1 MIYWL
6 SGSLA
11 ILILVTILLSPESTE
26 STEVDADKA
35 TNGKVVKTTV
45 ATDTKAVTNSP
56 AQSINVS
63 SEKSQTGV
71 GLKTTGSDTK
81 NAETLVDS
89 NSDRDDIYE
98 NQVKETS
105 AVGTEI
111 VRVLLI
117 PDQETTVSRSGSSL
131 AAARINKLNVTL
143 GSTFKSGNTLIT
155 FNCNDPRARRD
166 MTKAELSGAVETH
179 TAKLRMQGLDQ
190 AGDVEVSLAA
200 SVVAKARADVSLA
213 ELQIRYCSIKAPW
226 DGRVAKVYVRNHM
239 TVTPGQPMLDLVKS
253 GPLRLRVNV
262 PSRLLSQLKVDLQF
276 EVTIDET
283 GKTYQASVAAINS
296 RVDSVSQTVE
306 IEGLMTQSFPELLAG
321 MSGTA
326 IMPEI

>member
-6 SGSLA
+6 SGSLV
-11 ILILVTILLSPESTE
+11 ILVLVTVMLTPES
-26 STEVDADKA
+26 SQSPDVDVEKAASSERAITTGA
-35 TNGKVVKTTV
+35 TNNQV
-45 ATDTKAVTNSP
+45 
-56 AQSINVS
+56 QSLNAS
-63 SEKSQTGV
+63 SEKSQAGG
-71 GLKTTGSDTK
+71 GLTTTDSDTE
-81 NAETLVDS
+81 NVGILVDS
-89 NSDRDDIYE
+89 ESSRDDIYG
-98 NQVKETS
+98 NQAKKTS
-105 AVGTEI
+105 ADGTET

-117 PDQETTVSRSGSSL
+117 PDKETTVSRSGSSL

-143 GSTFKSGNTLIT
+143 GSTFSAGKTLIT
-155 FNCNDPRARRD
+155 FNCNAPRARLA
-166 MTKAELSGAVETH
+166 MAKAELSGAVETH
-179 TAKLRMQGLDQ
+179 TAKLRMQGLEQ
-190 AGDVEVSLAA
+190 AGDVEVALAA
-200 SVVAKARADVSLA
+200 SVVAKARAEVRLG
-213 ELQIRYCSIKAPW
+213 ELQISYCSVIAPW

-262 PSRLLSQLKVDLQF
+262 PSRLLSQLKVDSQF

-326 IMPEI
+326 IMPEM

>member
-6 SGSLA
+6 SGSLV
-11 ILILVTILLSPESTE
+11 ILVLVTVMLTPES
-26 STEVDADKA
+26 SQSPDVDVEKAANIERAITTGA
-35 TNGKVVKTTV
+35 TN
-45 ATDTKAVTNSP
+45 NP
-56 AQSINVS
+56 AQSLNAS
-63 SEKSQTGV
+63 SEKSRSSG
-71 GLKTTGSDTK
+71 GLTTTDSDTE
-81 NAETLVDS
+81 NVGILVDS
-89 NSDRDDIYE
+89 ESSRDDFYG
-98 NQVKETS
+98 NQAKKTS
-105 AVGTEI
+105 ADGTET

-117 PDQETTVSRSGSSL
+117 PDKETTVSRSGSSL

-143 GSTFKSGNTLIT
+143 GSTFSAGKTLIT
-155 FNCNDPRARRD
+155 FNCNAPRARLA
-166 MTKAELSGAVETH
+166 MAKAELSGAVETH
-179 TAKLRMQGLDQ
+179 TAKLRMQGLEQ
-190 AGDVEVSLAA
+190 AGDVEVALAA
-200 SVVAKARADVSLA
+200 SVVAKARAEVRLG
-213 ELQIRYCSIKAPW
+213 ELQISYCSIIAPW

-262 PSRLLSQLKVDLQF
+262 PSRLLSQLKVDSQF

>member
-6 SGSLA
+6 SGSLV
-11 ILILVTILLSPESTE
+11 ILVLVTVMLTPES
-26 STEVDADKA
+26 SQSPDVDVEKVANSERAITTDA
-35 TNGKVVKTTV
+35 TN
-45 ATDTKAVTNSP
+45 NP
-56 AQSINVS
+56 AQSLNAS
-63 SEKSQTGV
+63 SEKSQSSG
-71 GLKTTGSDTK
+71 GFTTTDSDTE
-81 NAETLVDS
+81 NVGILVDS
-89 NSDRDDIYE
+89 ESSRDDIYG
-98 NQVKETS
+98 NQAKKTS
-105 AVGTEI
+105 ADGTET

-117 PDQETTVSRSGSSL
+117 PDKETTVSRSGSSL

-143 GSTFKSGNTLIT
+143 GSTFSAGKTLIT
-155 FNCNDPRARRD
+155 FNCNAPRARLA
-166 MTKAELSGAVETH
+166 MAKAELSAAVETH
-179 TAKLRMQGLDQ
+179 TAKLRMQGLEQ
-190 AGDVEVSLAA
+190 AGDVEVALAA
-200 SVVAKARADVSLA
+200 SVVAKARAEVRLG
-213 ELQIRYCSIKAPW
+213 ELQISYCSIIAPW

-262 PSRLLSQLKVDLQF
+262 PSRLLSQLKVDSQF

>member
-6 SGSLA
+6 SGSLV
-11 ILILVTILLSPESTE
+11 ILVLVTVMLTPES
-26 STEVDADKA
+26 SQSPDVDVEKAANIERAITTGA
-35 TNGKVVKTTV
+35 TN
-45 ATDTKAVTNSP
+45 NP
-56 AQSINVS
+56 AQSLNAS
-63 SEKSQTGV
+63 SEKSQSSG
-71 GLKTTGSDTK
+71 GLTTTDSDTE
-81 NAETLVDS
+81 NVGILVDS
-89 NSDRDDIYE
+89 ESSRDDIYG
-98 NQVKETS
+98 NQAKKTS
-105 AVGTEI
+105 ADGTET

-117 PDQETTVSRSGSSL
+117 PDKETTVSRSGSSL

-143 GSTFKSGNTLIT
+143 GSTFSAGKTLIT
-155 FNCNDPRARRD
+155 FNCNAPRARLA
-166 MTKAELSGAVETH
+166 MAKAELSGAVETH
-179 TAKLRMQGLDQ
+179 TAKLRMQGLEQ
-190 AGDVEVSLAA
+190 AGDVEVALAA
-200 SVVAKARADVSLA
+200 SVVAKARAEVRLG
-213 ELQIRYCSIKAPW
+213 ELQISYCSVLAPW

-262 PSRLLSQLKVDLQF
+262 PSRLLSQLKVDSQF

-326 IMPEI
+326 IMPEM